1 MDMIK
6 LKNLRGSAEHA
17 IQQIDKTR
25 QSNFSLNL
33 NVKQFNS
40 IYQHKKKLFFSVRVI
55 NPWNSLPDYKIYKH
69 IQETK
74 TI

>member
-25 QSNFSLNL
+25 QSNFRSYFLAI
-33 NVKQFNS
+33 QFHF
-40 IYQHKKKLFFSVRVI
+40 QLKKKLFFSVI